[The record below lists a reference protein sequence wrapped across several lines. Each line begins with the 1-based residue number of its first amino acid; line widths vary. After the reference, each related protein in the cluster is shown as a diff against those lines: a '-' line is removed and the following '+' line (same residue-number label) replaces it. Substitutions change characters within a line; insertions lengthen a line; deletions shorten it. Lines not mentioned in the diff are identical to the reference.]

1 MDHPHPP
8 SVIADRNGDQAVD
21 RVPLLA
27 VRQLTKRFGSLVANN
42 AIDLDV
48 HTGEIHAVL
57 GENGAGKSTL
67 MKLLYGF
74 YQPDE
79 GKLLWQGQ
87 PATLH
92 SPLDGRRLG
101 IGMVFQNFTLIPA
114 LTVIE
119 NIALFLPDL
128 GRVLQPR
135 VIAQRIKE
143 LATRYEL
150 TVPVYARVGD
160 LSLGEQQKVEILKI
174 LLGGARVLIFDE
186 PTSVL
191 APHEAE
197 GLFRIFDHLRA
208 DGFALLFI
216 THKMPEVLA
225 CADRITVLRRGAVA
239 GTLLRAEATET
250 KMVSLMLDAVPPK
263 TVRTAT
269 APAVRPTQPLLEL
282 RSIYMHNSRNEA
294 TLQDMSFTIWPGE
307 IVGVAGVAG
316 NGQQELGDLILGLQH
331 CTTGE
336 LLIDGRAASDW
347 SAAAVLSSGV
357 GSIPEDPLRTGV
369 VPTMTVME
377 NMILGEQTQ
386 YALHGGL
393 ALDWA
398 RVQHDT
404 DRLLNTTFI
413 NTPPRMQAIAQ
424 TLSGGNLQ
432 RVVIAREVGRRP
444 RLLIAYYPARGL
456 DLSNAEAARALLV
469 RCATNGMGILL
480 ISEDLDELF
489 TLSDRL
495 LVLHQGQLA
504 GSFRPDE
511 TDPHQVGRLM
521 TGATRHADA

>member
-143 LATRYEL
+143 LAARYEL

-197 GLFRIFDHLRA
+197 GLFRIFDWLRA

-282 RSIYMHNSRNEA
+282 RAISTRNARNEA
-294 TLQDMSFTIWPGE
+294 TLQDISFTPWPDEVVIDKPGKNAFYATNLSE
-307 IVGVAGVAG
+307 ILQAKRIKNLIVTGVTTDVCCSATVIAANDAGYNAIILQDCVASYDP
-316 NGQQELGDLILGLQH
+316 NRH
-331 CTTGE
+331 
-336 LLIDGRAASDW
+336 
-347 SAAAVLSSGV
+347 AAALATIKAQGGIFGWVSDSASVL
-357 GSIPEDPLRTGV
+357 
-369 VPTMTVME
+369 
-377 NMILGEQTQ
+377 
-386 YALHGGL
+386 A
-393 ALDWA
+393 
-398 RVQHDT
+398 
-404 DRLLNTTFI
+404 
-413 NTPPRMQAIAQ
+413 AI
-424 TLSGGNLQ
+424 
-432 RVVIAREVGRRP
+432 E
-444 RLLIAYYPARGL
+444 
-456 DLSNAEAARALLV
+456 EK
-469 RCATNGMGILL
+469 
-480 ISEDLDELF
+480 E
-489 TLSDRL
+489 
-495 LVLHQGQLA
+495 
-504 GSFRPDE
+504 
-511 TDPHQVGRLM
+511 
-521 TGATRHADA
+521 